1 MWIVQLA
8 LRRPYTFIVLA
19 IFILIAGILS
29 ILKTPKDIFPDINI
43 PVCAAIWNF
52 TGMPA
57 QDFANR
63 ITSPFER
70 ILTTVVNDIEHI
82 ESTTYNGIGVV
93 KIYLQ
98 PNASVPV
105 AMAQL
110 TAASQAV
117 LKQLPPGETP
127 PLILS
132 FSASNVPVL
141 RLGLSGANFS
151 EQQLNDLSLNFLRVQ
166 LVTVPGAAV
175 PYPYGGKQ
183 RVVSIDIDNQQLQ
196 ARGISP
202 ADVINAVN
210 AQNVILPSGTAK
222 IGEQEFDIG
231 LNASPK
237 TIKEIAD
244 IPIRTVNGT
253 TVYIRDVAS
262 VRDGSIP
269 QTNIVRFDGRRATMV
284 QVQKSGKASTLDIVQ
299 GEKQL
304 VERLRPTLPEGLNIQ
319 TLADQSIFVTAAIEG
334 VVKEAVIAGCLTAL
348 MILLFLGSWR
358 STLIIAVSIPLS
370 ILSSLAVLSALVETI
385 NIMTLGGLALAVG
398 ILVDDATVTIEN
410 IDRHLEAG
418 KSLHDGILDG
428 AAQIAVPAFV
438 STLCIC
444 IVFVP
449 IFFLGGTAKF
459 LFAPLGEAVI
469 FAMLASYILSRTLVP
484 TLSMYWLG
492 GDHAK
497 HNQDGGKKGLPAKRA
512 NPVFAVFGVFGAIN
526 RGFNRQFD
534 LFREGYR
541 DLLAMCLRNTRI
553 VVILFIGF
561 AALSMLLVPWLG
573 QDFFPAVDAGQFTLH
588 TRVKSGTRIEEV
600 ARQID
605 KIEVAI
611 RQEIPKEQLKGII
624 DNIGLPYSGINLTYS
639 NSGVASAADAD
650 ILVSLNEKHDPTA
663 QFVSKVRKRIHRDFP
678 GVITSFPPADIVAQI
693 LNFGLPAPIDV
704 QVIGANIAANA
715 GVAYKLVDQISRIP
729 GAVDVRVQQP
739 QDSPRLNA
747 VVDRTLASQLGIT
760 ESQVA
765 NSLLGALSG
774 SVQTNPNFWV
784 DPKNGVSYS
793 LNTQSPQYSIDSL
806 DALQNLPIL
815 GPAGT
820 ASTTPASGISATGA
834 PTQILGNLVQFNR
847 STEAPI
853 VTHYNIQPVIDI
865 YGATEGKDLGYVA
878 SQIQKVMD
886 GAQKD
891 LPRGSRLV
899 LRGQVQ
905 TMRESFTG
913 LIGGLVFAMLLVY
926 LLMVV
931 NFQSWTEPLIIITA
945 LPLALAG
952 IVWMLFVTGTTLSVP
967 ALMGAIMCM
976 GVGTANSVLVV
987 TFANEV
993 LEESKDSY
1001 RAALQ
1006 AGYVRLRPV
1015 LMTALA
1021 MIIGMVPMALGLG
1034 EGGEQNAPLGRAV
1047 IGGLLF
1053 ATIATL
1059 FFVPTVFAVIRR
1071 SKYDP
1076 RVPVTA
1082 HSAS

>member
-19 IFILIAGILS
+19 IFILIAGVLS

-57 QDFANR
+57 EDFANR

-110 TAASQAV
+110 TAGAQAV

-141 RLGLSGANFS
+141 RLGLSGANLS
-151 EQQLNDLSLNFLRVQ
+151 EQRLNDLALNFVRVQ

-196 ARGISP
+196 ARGISA
-202 ADVINAVN
+202 ADVVNAVN

-231 LNASPK
+231 LNSSPK
-237 TIKEIAD
+237 TVKELGD

-269 QTNIVRFDGRRATMV
+269 QTNIVRFDGKRAAMV
-284 QVQKSGKASTLDIVQ
+284 VVQKSGKASTLDIVQ

-304 VERLRPTLPEGLNIQ
+304 VERIRPTLPEGLNIQ

-370 ILSSLAVLSALVETI
+370 ILSSLAVLSALGETI

-410 IDRHLEAG
+410 IDRHLEEG

-484 TLSMYWLG
+484 TLAMYWLG
-492 GDHAK
+492 NDHSK
-497 HNQDGGKKGLPAKRA
+497 HNQEGGKNGIPAKER
-512 NPVFAVFGVFGAIN
+512 NPIFGIFGAIN
-526 RGFNRQFD
+526 REFNRRFET
-534 LFREGYR
+534 FREGYR
-541 DLLAMCLRNTRI
+541 DLLAMCLRNTRT
-553 VVILFIGF
+553 VVVLFIGF
-561 AALSMLLVPWLG
+561 AAASMVLVPWLG

-588 TRVKSGTRIEEV
+588 VRVKSGTRIEEV
-600 ARQID
+600 ARQVD
-605 KIEVAI
+605 NIEVAI

-639 NSGVASAADAD
+639 NTGVASAADAD
-650 ILVSLNEKHDPTA
+650 ILVSLDEKHDPTA
-663 QFVSKVRKRIHRDFP
+663 RFVSKVRKRIHRDFP
-678 GVITSFPPADIVAQI
+678 GVVASFPPADIVAQI
-693 LNFGLPAPIDV
+693 LNFGLPAPFDL
-704 QVIGANIAANA
+704 QVIGANISANA
-715 GVAYKLVDQISRIP
+715 RLAYKLVDQITRIP

-765 NSLLGALSG
+765 NSLLASLSG
-774 SVQTNPNFWV
+774 SIQTNPNFWV
-784 DPKNGVSYS
+784 DPKNGVNYS

-806 DALQNLPIL
+806 DSLQTLPIL
-815 GPAGT
+815 GPTGT
-820 ASTTPASGISATGA
+820 VPATPTSGISATGA

-847 STEAPI
+847 GTEAPI
-853 VTHYNIQPVIDI
+853 VTHYNIQPVVDI

-878 SQIQKVMD
+878 AQVQKVID

-905 TMRESFTG
+905 TMRESFEG

-993 LEESKDSY
+993 LEEYKDSY

-1053 ATIATL
+1053 ATVATL
-1059 FFVPTVFAVIRR
+1059 FFVPTVFAIIRKNKFSR
-1071 SKYDP
+1071 QAP
-1076 RVPVTA
+1076 IAAHTA
-1082 HSAS
+1082 S

>member
-19 IFILIAGILS
+19 IFILIAGVLS
-29 ILKTPKDIFPDINI
+29 ILRTPKDIFPDINI
-43 PVCAAIWNF
+43 PVCAAIWSF

-57 QDFANR
+57 EEFSNR
-63 ITSPFER
+63 ITSVYER

-82 ESTTYNGIGVV
+82 ESTSYNGIGVV

-151 EQQLNDLSLNFLRVQ
+151 EQQLNDLALNFLRVQ

-183 RVVSIDIDNQQLQ
+183 RVASIDINSQELQ
-196 ARGISP
+196 ARGLSP
-202 ADVINAVN
+202 TDVVNAVN

-222 IGEQEFDIG
+222 IGMQEFDIG
-231 LNASPK
+231 LNSSPK
-237 TIKEIAD
+237 TIKELGD
-244 IPIRTVNGT
+244 IPIRTLNGT
-253 TVYIRDVAS
+253 TTYVRDVAS
-262 VRDGSIP
+262 VRDGFIP
-269 QTNIVRFDGRRATMV
+269 QTNVVRFDGRRATMV
-284 QVQKSGKASTLDIVQ
+284 QIQKNGKASTLDIVQ

-304 VERLRPTLPEGLNIQ
+304 VQRLQPTLPAGLNIQ

-370 ILSSLAVLSALVETI
+370 ILTSLAVLSALGETI

-410 IDRHLEAG
+410 IDRHLEEG

-469 FAMLASYILSRTLVP
+469 FAMLASYVLSRTLVP
-484 TLSMYWLG
+484 TLAMYWLG

-497 HNQDGGKKGLPAKRA
+497 HNQPEGKEAPKYKRQ
-512 NPVFAVFGVFGAIN
+512 NPILGFFGA
-526 RGFNRQFD
+526 FNREFN
-534 LFREGYR
+534 LRFESFREGYR
-541 DLLAMCLRNTRI
+541 DLLAMCLRNTRTVI
-553 VVILFIGF
+553 ILFVSF
-561 AALSMLLVPWLG
+561 AAASMFLVPWLG

-588 TRVKSGTRIEEV
+588 VRAKSGTRIEEV
-600 ARQID
+600 ARQVD
-605 KIEVAI
+605 QIEAAI

-650 ILVSLNEKHDPTA
+650 ILVSLNPKHDPTA
-663 QFVSKVRKRIHRDFP
+663 RFVSAVRQRMHRDFP
-678 GVITSFPPADIVAQI
+678 GITASFPPADIVAQI
-693 LNFGLPAPIDV
+693 LNFGMPAPFDLQI
-704 QVIGANIAANA
+704 IGANTAANA
-715 GVAYKLVDQISRIP
+715 QLANRLANQISRIA

-739 QDSPRLNA
+739 FDSPRINL
-747 VVDRTLASQLGIT
+747 VVDRTQASQLGIT
-760 ESQVA
+760 ENQIA
-765 NSLLGALSG
+765 GALLGALSG
-774 SVQTNPNFWV
+774 STQVSPNFWL
-784 DPKNGVSYS
+784 DPKNGVSYQ
-793 LNTQSPQYSIDSL
+793 LNTQAPQYSIDSL
-806 DALQNLPIL
+806 DALRDLPIL

-820 ASTTPASGISATGA
+820 SATATSNNGTAATGA
-834 PTQILGNLVQFNR
+834 PTQILGNLVELSR
-847 STEAPI
+847 SSEPPI
-853 VTHYNIQPVIDI
+853 VTHYNIQPVIDV
-865 YGATEGKDLGYVA
+865 YGAAEGKDLGYVA
-878 SQIQKVMD
+878 SQVQKVMD
-886 GAQKD
+886 GVQKD
-891 LPRGSRLV
+891 LPKGSRMV

-905 TMRESFTG
+905 TMRDSFAG
-913 LIGGLVFAMLLVY
+913 LLGGLVFAMLLVY
-926 LLMVV
+926 LLLVV
-931 NFQSWTEPLIIITA
+931 NFQSWVDPLIIITA

-976 GVGTANSVLVV
+976 GVGTANSVLVI

-993 LEESKDSY
+993 IEEYRDSS

-1015 LMTALA
+1015 LMTAIA

-1053 ATIATL
+1053 ATVATL
-1059 FFVPTVFAVIRR
+1059 FFVPTVFAAVRR
-1071 SKYDP
+1071 NKFS
-1076 RVPVTA
+1076 RQTPVA
-1082 HSAS
+1082 ARSAN

>member
-19 IFILIAGILS
+19 IFILIAGVLS
-29 ILKTPKDIFPDINI
+29 ILRTPKDIFPDINI
-43 PVCAAIWNF
+43 PVCAAIWSF

-57 QDFANR
+57 EEFSNR
-63 ITSPFER
+63 ITSVYER

-82 ESTTYNGIGVV
+82 ESTSYNGVGVV

-141 RLGLSGANFS
+141 RLGLSGPNLS
-151 EQQLNDLSLNFLRVQ
+151 EQQLNDLALNFLRVQ

-183 RVVSIDIDNQQLQ
+183 RVASIDINGQELQ
-196 ARGISP
+196 ARGLSP
-202 ADVINAVN
+202 TDVVNAVN

-222 IGEQEFDIG
+222 IGMQEFDIG
-231 LNASPK
+231 LNSSPK
-237 TIKEIAD
+237 TIKELGD
-244 IPIRTVNGT
+244 IPVRTLNGT
-253 TVYIRDVAS
+253 TTYVRDVAS
-262 VRDGSIP
+262 VRDGFIP
-269 QTNIVRFDGRRATMV
+269 QTNVVRFDGRRATMV
-284 QVQKSGKASTLDIVQ
+284 QVQKNGKASTLDIVQ

-304 VERLRPTLPEGLNIQ
+304 VQRLQPTLPAGLSIQ

-370 ILSSLAVLSALVETI
+370 ILTSLAVLSALGETI

-410 IDRHLEAG
+410 IDRHLEEG

-428 AAQIAVPAFV
+428 AAQIAIPAFV

-484 TLSMYWLG
+484 TLAMYWLG

-497 HNQDGGKKGLPAKRA
+497 HNQAGGSVAPNHKRP
-512 NPVFAVFGVFGAIN
+512 NPILGFFGA
-526 RGFNRQFD
+526 FNREFN
-534 LFREGYR
+534 LRFESFREGYR
-541 DLLAMCLRNTRI
+541 DLLAMCLRNTRT
-553 VVILFIGF
+553 VVILFVGF
-561 AALSMLLVPWLG
+561 AAASMFLVPWLG

-588 TRVKSGTRIEEV
+588 VRVKSGTRIEEV
-600 ARQID
+600 ARQVD
-605 KIEVAI
+605 QIETAI

-650 ILVSLNEKHDPTA
+650 ILVSLNPKHDPTA
-663 QFVSKVRKRIHRDFP
+663 KFVRAVRQRMHRDFP
-678 GVITSFPPADIVAQI
+678 GITASFPPADIVAQI
-693 LNFGLPAPIDV
+693 LNFGLPAPFDLQI
-704 QVIGANIAANA
+704 IGASTAANA
-715 GVAYKLVDQISRIP
+715 QLANRLANKISHIP

-739 QDSPRLNA
+739 FDSPRVNL
-747 VVDRTLASQLGIT
+747 VVDRTQASQLGVT
-760 ESQVA
+760 ENQIA
-765 NSLLGALSG
+765 GALLGALSG
-774 SVQTNPNFWV
+774 STQVSPNFWL
-784 DPKNGVSYS
+784 DPKNGVSYQ
-793 LNTQSPQYSIDSL
+793 LNTQAPQYSIDSL
-806 DALQNLPIL
+806 DALRDLPIL
-815 GPAGT
+815 GPTGT
-820 ASTTPASGISATGA
+820 GATSTSNNGTPATGA
-834 PTQILGNLVQFNR
+834 PTQILGNLVQLSR
-847 STEAPI
+847 SSEPPI
-853 VTHYNIQPVIDI
+853 VTHYNIQPVIDV
-865 YGATEGKDLGYVA
+865 YGAAEGKDLGYVA
-878 SQIQKVMD
+878 SEVQKVID

-891 LPRGSRLV
+891 LPKGSRMV

-905 TMRESFTG
+905 TMKDSFVG
-913 LIGGLVFAMLLVY
+913 LLGGLVFAMVLVY

-931 NFQSWTEPLIIITA
+931 NFQSWVDPLIIITA

-952 IVWMLFVTGTTLSVP
+952 IVWMLFVTSTTLSVP

-976 GVGTANSVLVV
+976 GVGTANSVLVI

-993 LEESKDSY
+993 LEEYRDSF

-1053 ATIATL
+1053 ATVATL
-1059 FFVPTVFAVIRR
+1059 FFVPTVFAAVRR
-1071 SKYDP
+1071 NKFS
-1076 RVPVTA
+1076 RQTPVAARTA
-1082 HSAS
+1082 N

>member
-19 IFILIAGILS
+19 IFILIAGVLS
-29 ILKTPKDIFPDINI
+29 VLRTPKDIFPDINI

-57 QDFANR
+57 EEFSNR
-63 ITSPFER
+63 ITSVYER

-82 ESTTYNGIGVV
+82 ESTSYNGIGVV

-183 RVVSIDIDNQQLQ
+183 RVVSIDINSQELQ
-196 ARGISP
+196 ARGLAP
-202 ADVINAVN
+202 TDVINAVS
-210 AQNVILPSGTAK
+210 AQNVILPSGTVK

-237 TIKEIAD
+237 TIKELGD
-244 IPIRTVNGT
+244 IPVRTLNGT
-253 TVYIRDVAS
+253 TTYIRDVAS
-262 VRDGSIP
+262 VRDGFIP
-269 QTNIVRFDGRRATMV
+269 QTNIVRFDGRRATML
-284 QVQKSGKASTLDIVQ
+284 QVQKNGKASTLDIVQ

-304 VERLRPTLPEGLNIQ
+304 VQRLGPSLPEGLNIR
-319 TLADQSIFVTAAIEG
+319 TLSDQSVFVTAAIEG
-334 VVKEAVIAGCLTAL
+334 VVKEAVIAGCLTAM

-370 ILSSLAVLSALVETI
+370 ILTSISVLAALGETI

-410 IDRHLEAG
+410 IDRHLEEG

-449 IFFLGGTAKF
+449 IFFLSGTAKF

-484 TLSMYWLG
+484 TLAMYWLG

-497 HNQDGGKKGLPAKRA
+497 HTE
-512 NPVFAVFGVFGAIN
+512 AVGHGAAPTRRKNWIFGIFGAIN
-526 RGFNRQFD
+526 RGFNARFES
-534 LFREGYR
+534 FREGYR
-541 DLLAMCLRNTRI
+541 DLLAMCLRNTRT
-553 VVILFIGF
+553 VVILFSGF
-561 AALSMLLVPWLG
+561 AVLSMFLVPWLG

-588 TRVKSGTRIEEV
+588 IRAKSGTRIEEV
-600 ARQID
+600 ARQVD
-605 KIEVAI
+605 QIEAAI
-611 RQEIPKEQLKGII
+611 RQEIPKAQLKGII

-650 ILVSLNEKHDPTA
+650 ILVSLGEKHDPTA
-663 QFVSKVRKRIHRDFP
+663 QFVSKIRKRMHRDFP
-678 GVITSFPPADIVAQI
+678 GITSSFPPADIVAQI
-693 LNFGLPAPIDV
+693 LNFGLPAPFDLQIV
-704 QVIGANIAANA
+704 GPNTGANSQLANR
-715 GVAYKLVDQISRIP
+715 LVDQISRIP
-729 GAVDVRVQQP
+729 GAVDIRVQQP
-739 QDSPRLNA
+739 FDSPRLNL
-747 VVDRTLASQLGIT
+747 VVDRTQASQLGIT
-760 ESQVA
+760 ENQVA
-765 NSLLGALSG
+765 GSLLGALSG
-774 SVQTNPNFWV
+774 TSQTNPNFWL
-784 DPKNGVSYS
+784 DPKNGVSYTV
-793 LNTQSPQYSIDSL
+793 NTQSPQYSISSL
-806 DALQNLPIL
+806 DDLRSLPIL
-815 GPAGT
+815 GPTGT
-820 ASTTPASGISATGA
+820 ASATPTPSTGA
-834 PTQILGNLVQFNR
+834 PTQILGNLVQLTR
-847 STEAPI
+847 SSEPPI

-865 YGATEGKDLGYVA
+865 FGAAEGKDLGYIAANV
-878 SQIQKVMD
+878 QKIMD

-891 LPRGSRLV
+891 LPKGSRMV

-905 TMRESFTG
+905 TMKDSFAG
-913 LIGGLVFAMLLVY
+913 LIGGLVFAMVLVY

-931 NFQSWTEPLIIITA
+931 NFQSWTDPLIIITA

-976 GVGTANSVLVV
+976 GVGTANSVLII

-993 LEESKDSY
+993 LEEYKDSY

-1015 LMTALA
+1015 LMTAIA

-1053 ATIATL
+1053 ATVATL
-1059 FFVPTVFAVIRR
+1059 LFVPTVFAAMRKNKFNR
-1071 SKYDP
+1071 P
-1076 RVPVTA
+1076 VPIAARTTN
-1082 HSAS
+1082 

>member
-19 IFILIAGILS
+19 IFILIAGVLS
-29 ILKTPKDIFPDINI
+29 ILRTPKDIFPDINI

-57 QDFANR
+57 EEFSNR
-63 ITSPFER
+63 ITSVYER

-82 ESTTYNGIGVV
+82 ESTSYNGIGVV

-141 RLGLSGANFS
+141 RLGLSGADFS
-151 EQQLNDLSLNFLRVQ
+151 EQQLNDLALNFLRVQ

-183 RVVSIDIDNQQLQ
+183 RVASVDIDSQQLQ
-196 ARGISP
+196 ARGLSP
-202 ADVINAVN
+202 TDVINAIN

-222 IGEQEFDIG
+222 IGMEEFDIG
-231 LNASPK
+231 LNSSPK
-237 TIKEIAD
+237 SIKELGD
-244 IPIRTVNGT
+244 IPVRTLNGT
-253 TVYIRDVAS
+253 TVYVRDVAS
-262 VRDGSIP
+262 VRDGFIP

-284 QVQKSGKASTLDIVQ
+284 QVQKNGKASTLDIVQ

-304 VERLRPTLPEGLNIQ
+304 VQRLRPTLPEGLNIQ

-370 ILSSLAVLSALVETI
+370 ILTSITVLSALGETI

-410 IDRHLEAG
+410 IDRHLEEG
-418 KSLHDGILDG
+418 KSLHDAILDG

-469 FAMLASYILSRTLVP
+469 FAMLASYVLSRTLVP
-484 TLSMYWLG
+484 TLAMYWLK

-497 HNQDGGKKGLPAKRA
+497 HNQQMENEVSERPNSIL
-512 NPVFAVFGVFGAIN
+512 GVFGA
-526 RGFNRQFD
+526 FNRQFNR
-534 LFREGYR
+534 LFESFRESYR
-541 DLLAMCLRNTRI
+541 DILATCLRNSRR
-553 VVILFIGF
+553 VIFLFVGF
-561 AALSMLLVPWLG
+561 AAASALLVPWLG

-588 TRVKSGTRIEEV
+588 IRTKSGTRIEEV
-600 ARQID
+600 ARQVD
-605 KIEVAI
+605 KIESAI
-611 RQEIPKEQLKGII
+611 REEIPKNQLKGII

-639 NSGVASAADAD
+639 NSGVASASDAD
-650 ILVSLNEKHDPTA
+650 ILVSLGEKHDPTA
-663 QFVSKVRKRIHRDFP
+663 KFISQIRKRMHRDYP
-678 GVITSFPPADIVAQI
+678 GITCSFPPADIVAQI
-693 LNFGLPAPIDV
+693 LNFGLPAPFDLQIV
-704 QVIGANIAANA
+704 GANIAANA
-715 GVAYKLVDQISRIP
+715 RLANRLVEEISRIP

-739 QDSPRLNA
+739 FDSPRLNL
-747 VVDRTLASQLGIT
+747 VVDRTQASQLGIT
-760 ESQVA
+760 ENQVA

-774 SVQTNPNFWV
+774 SFQTSPNFWL
-784 DPKNGVSYS
+784 DPKNGVSYQ
-793 LNTQSPQYSIDSL
+793 LNTQAPQYSIDSL
-806 DALQNLPIL
+806 DALRDLPIL
-815 GPAGT
+815 GPGGT
-820 ASTTPASGISATGA
+820 SAPTA
-834 PTQILGNLVQFNR
+834 PTQILGNLVQISR
-847 STEAPI
+847 SSEPPI
-853 VTHYNIQPVIDI
+853 VTHYNIQPVVDI
-865 YGATEGKDLGYVA
+865 YGAAEGKDLGYVA
-878 SQIQKVMD
+878 AKVQKVID
-886 GAQKD
+886 AAQKD
-891 LPRGSRLV
+891 LPRGSRTV

-905 TMRESFTG
+905 TMRESFIG
-913 LIGGLVFAMLLVY
+913 LIGGLVFAMVLVY

-931 NFQSWTEPLIIITA
+931 NFQSWIDPLIIITA

-993 LEESKDSY
+993 LEEYRDSF

-1053 ATIATL
+1053 ATVATL
-1059 FFVPTVFAVIRR
+1059 FFVPTVFAAVRQNKWSR
-1071 SKYDP
+1071 QTP
-1076 RVPVTA
+1076 AAARTA
-1082 HSAS
+1082 N

>member
-19 IFILIAGILS
+19 IFILIAGVLS
-29 ILKTPKDIFPDINI
+29 ILRTPKDIFPDINI

-57 QDFANR
+57 EEFSNR
-63 ITSPFER
+63 ITSVYER

-82 ESTTYNGIGVV
+82 ESTSYNGIGVV

-141 RLGLSGANFS
+141 RLGLSGADFS
-151 EQQLNDLSLNFLRVQ
+151 EQQLNDLALNFLRVQ

-183 RVVSIDIDNQQLQ
+183 RVASVDIDSQQLQ
-196 ARGISP
+196 ARGLSP
-202 ADVINAVN
+202 TDVINAIN

-222 IGEQEFDIG
+222 IGMEEFDIG
-231 LNASPK
+231 LNSSPK
-237 TIKEIAD
+237 SIKELGD
-244 IPIRTVNGT
+244 IPVRTLNGT
-253 TVYIRDVAS
+253 TVYVRDVAS
-262 VRDGSIP
+262 VRDGFIP

-284 QVQKSGKASTLDIVQ
+284 QVQKNGKASTLDIVQ

-304 VERLRPTLPEGLNIQ
+304 VQRLRPTLPEGLNIQ

-370 ILSSLAVLSALVETI
+370 ILTSITVLSALGETI

-410 IDRHLEAG
+410 IDRHLEEG
-418 KSLHDGILDG
+418 KSLHDAILDG

-469 FAMLASYILSRTLVP
+469 FAMLASYVLSRTLVP
-484 TLSMYWLG
+484 TLAMYWLK

-497 HNQDGGKKGLPAKRA
+497 HNQQMENEVSERPNSIL
-512 NPVFAVFGVFGAIN
+512 GVFGA
-526 RGFNRQFD
+526 FNRQFNR
-534 LFREGYR
+534 LFESFRESYR
-541 DLLAMCLRNTRI
+541 DILATCLRNSRR
-553 VVILFIGF
+553 VIFLFVGF
-561 AALSMLLVPWLG
+561 AAASALLVPWLG

-588 TRVKSGTRIEEV
+588 IRTKSGTRIEEV
-600 ARQID
+600 ARQVD
-605 KIEVAI
+605 KIESAI
-611 RQEIPKEQLKGII
+611 REEIPKNQLKGII
-624 DNIGLPYSGINLTYS
+624 DNVGLPYSGINLTYS
-639 NSGVASAADAD
+639 NSGVASASDAD
-650 ILVSLNEKHDPTA
+650 ILVSLGEKHDPTA
-663 QFVSKVRKRIHRDFP
+663 KFISQIRKRMHRDYP
-678 GVITSFPPADIVAQI
+678 GITCSFPPADIVAQI
-693 LNFGLPAPIDV
+693 LNFGLPAPFDLQIV
-704 QVIGANIAANA
+704 GANIAANA
-715 GVAYKLVDQISRIP
+715 RLANRLVEEISRIP

-739 QDSPRLNA
+739 FDSPRLNL
-747 VVDRTLASQLGIT
+747 VVDRTQASQLGIT
-760 ESQVA
+760 ENQVA

-774 SVQTNPNFWV
+774 SFQTSPNFWL
-784 DPKNGVSYS
+784 DPKNGVSYQ
-793 LNTQSPQYSIDSL
+793 LNTQAPQYSIDSL
-806 DALQNLPIL
+806 DALRDLPIL
-815 GPAGT
+815 GPGGT
-820 ASTTPASGISATGA
+820 SAPTA
-834 PTQILGNLVQFNR
+834 PTQILGNLVQISR
-847 STEAPI
+847 SSEPPI
-853 VTHYNIQPVIDI
+853 VTHYNIQPVVDI
-865 YGATEGKDLGYVA
+865 YGAAEGKDLGYVA
-878 SQIQKVMD
+878 AKVQKVID
-886 GAQKD
+886 AAQKD
-891 LPRGSRLV
+891 LPRGSRTV

-905 TMRESFTG
+905 TMRESFIG
-913 LIGGLVFAMLLVY
+913 LIGGLVFAMVLVY

-931 NFQSWTEPLIIITA
+931 NFQSWIDPLIIITA

-993 LEESKDSY
+993 LEEYRDSF

-1053 ATIATL
+1053 ATVATL
-1059 FFVPTVFAVIRR
+1059 FFVPTVFAAVRQNKWSR
-1071 SKYDP
+1071 QTP
-1076 RVPVTA
+1076 AAARTA
-1082 HSAS
+1082 N

>member
-19 IFILIAGILS
+19 IFILIAGVLS
-29 ILKTPKDIFPDINI
+29 ILRTPKDIFPDINI
-43 PVCAAIWNF
+43 PVCAAIWSF

-57 QDFANR
+57 EEFSNR
-63 ITSPFER
+63 ITSVYER

-82 ESTTYNGIGVV
+82 ESTSYNGVGVV

-151 EQQLNDLSLNFLRVQ
+151 EQQLNDLALNFLRVQ

-183 RVVSIDIDNQQLQ
+183 RVASIDINGQELQ
-196 ARGISP
+196 ARGLSP
-202 ADVINAVN
+202 TDVVNAVN

-222 IGEQEFDIG
+222 IGMQEFDIG
-231 LNASPK
+231 LNSSPK
-237 TIKEIAD
+237 TIKELGD
-244 IPIRTVNGT
+244 IPVRTLNGT
-253 TVYIRDVAS
+253 TTYVRDVAS
-262 VRDGSIP
+262 VRDGFIP
-269 QTNIVRFDGRRATMV
+269 QTNVVRFDGRRATMV
-284 QVQKSGKASTLDIVQ
+284 QIQKNGKASTLDIVQ

-304 VERLRPTLPEGLNIQ
+304 VQRLQPTLPAGLNIQ

-370 ILSSLAVLSALVETI
+370 ILTSLTVLSALGETI

-410 IDRHLEAG
+410 IDRHLEEG

-469 FAMLASYILSRTLVP
+469 FAMLASYVLSRTLVP
-484 TLSMYWLG
+484 TLAMYWLG

-497 HNQDGGKKGLPAKRA
+497 HNRPGGSEAPNHKRL
-512 NPVFAVFGVFGAIN
+512 NPILGFFGA
-526 RGFNRQFD
+526 FNREFNQRFES
-534 LFREGYR
+534 FREGYR
-541 DLLAMCLRNTRI
+541 DLLAMCLRNTRT
-553 VVILFIGF
+553 VVILFVGF
-561 AALSMLLVPWLG
+561 SAASMFLAPWLG
-573 QDFFPAVDAGQFTLH
+573 QDFFPAVDAGRFTLH
-588 TRVKSGTRIEEV
+588 VRVKSGTRIEEV
-600 ARQID
+600 ARQVD
-605 KIEVAI
+605 QIETAI
-611 RQEIPKEQLKGII
+611 RQEIPKEQLQGII

-650 ILVSLNEKHDPTA
+650 ILVSLNPKHDPTA
-663 QFVSKVRKRIHRDFP
+663 KFVSAVRQRMHRDFP
-678 GVITSFPPADIVAQI
+678 GITASFPPADIVAQI
-693 LNFGLPAPIDV
+693 LNFGLPAPFDLQI
-704 QVIGANIAANA
+704 IGAATAANA
-715 GVAYKLVDQISRIP
+715 QLANRLANQISHIP

-739 QDSPRLNA
+739 FDSPRVNL
-747 VVDRTLASQLGIT
+747 VVDRTQASQLGVT
-760 ESQVA
+760 ENQIA
-765 NSLLGALSG
+765 GALLGALSG
-774 SVQTNPNFWV
+774 STQVSPNFWL
-784 DPKNGVSYS
+784 DPKNGVSYQ
-793 LNTQSPQYSIDSL
+793 LNTQAPQYSIDSL
-806 DALQNLPIL
+806 DALRDLPIL
-815 GPAGT
+815 GPAG
-820 ASTTPASGISATGA
+820 AAATPTSNNGTPATGA
-834 PTQILGNLVQFNR
+834 PTQILGNLVQLSR
-847 STEAPI
+847 SSEPPI
-853 VTHYNIQPVIDI
+853 VTHYNIQPVIDV
-865 YGATEGKDLGYVA
+865 YGAAEGKDLGYVA
-878 SQIQKVMD
+878 SQVQKVID

-891 LPRGSRLV
+891 LPKGSRMV

-905 TMRESFTG
+905 TMRDSFAG
-913 LIGGLVFAMLLVY
+913 LLGGLVFAMVLVY

-931 NFQSWTEPLIIITA
+931 NFQSWVDPLIIITA

-952 IVWMLFVTGTTLSVP
+952 IVWMLFATGTTLSVP

-976 GVGTANSVLVV
+976 GVGTANSVLVI

-993 LEESKDSY
+993 IEEYRDSF

-1053 ATIATL
+1053 ATVATL
-1059 FFVPTVFAVIRR
+1059 FFVPTVFAAVRR
-1071 SKYDP
+1071 NKFS
-1076 RVPVTA
+1076 RQTPVAARTA
-1082 HSAS
+1082 N

>member
-19 IFILIAGILS
+19 IFIVIAGVLS
-29 ILKTPKDIFPDINI
+29 ILRTPKDIFPDINI

-57 QDFANR
+57 QEFSNR
-63 ITSPFER
+63 ITSVYER

-82 ESTTYNGIGVV
+82 ESTSYNGIGVV

-151 EQQLNDLSLNFLRVQ
+151 EQQLNDLALNFLRVQ

-183 RVVSIDIDNQQLQ
+183 RVVSIDLNSQELQ
-196 ARGISP
+196 ARGLS
-202 ADVINAVN
+202 ATDVINAVN

-222 IGEQEFDIG
+222 IGTQEFDIG
-231 LNASPK
+231 LNSSPK
-237 TIKEIAD
+237 AIKELGD
-244 IPIRTVNGT
+244 IPIRTLNGT
-253 TVYIRDVAS
+253 TTYIRDIAS
-262 VRDGSIP
+262 VRDGFIP
-269 QTNIVRFDGRRATMV
+269 QTNIVRFDGRRATML
-284 QVQKSGKASTLDIVQ
+284 QIQKNGKASTLDIVQ

-304 VERLRPTLPEGLNIQ
+304 VQRLQPTLPAGLNIQ
-319 TLADQSIFVTAAIEG
+319 TLSDQSIFVTAAIEG
-334 VVKEAVIAGCLTAL
+334 VVKEAIIAGCLTAL

-370 ILSSLAVLSALVETI
+370 ILSSIVVLAALGETI

-410 IDRHLEAG
+410 IDRHLEEG

-449 IFFLGGTAKF
+449 IFFLSGTAKF

-469 FAMLASYILSRTLVP
+469 FAMIASYVLSRTLVP
-484 TLSMYWLG
+484 TLAMYWLG

-497 HNQDGGKKGLPAKRA
+497 HAQSGGKGAVKSKRQ
-512 NPVFAVFGVFGAIN
+512 NPILGIFGALN
-526 RGFNRQFD
+526 REFNARFES
-534 LFREGYR
+534 FREGYR
-541 DLLAMCLRNTRI
+541 DILAMCLRNTRT
-553 VVILFIGF
+553 VVILFLVF
-561 AALSMLLVPWLG
+561 AAASMFLVPWLG

-588 TRVKSGTRIEEV
+588 VRAKSGTRIEEV
-600 ARQID
+600 ARQVD
-605 KIEVAI
+605 QIESAI
-611 RQEIPKEQLKGII
+611 RQEIPKEQLKTII

-650 ILVSLNEKHDPTA
+650 ILVSLDPKHDPTA
-663 QFVSKVRKRIHRDFP
+663 QFVTKIRQRIHRDFP
-678 GVITSFPPADIVAQI
+678 GITSSFPPADIVAQI
-693 LNFGLPAPIDV
+693 LNFGMPAPFDV
-704 QVIGANIAANA
+704 QIIGADVSANA
-715 GVAYKLVDQISRIP
+715 QLANRLVAQMSHIP

-739 QDSPRLNA
+739 FDSPKMNLA
-747 VVDRTLASQLGIT
+747 VDRTQASQLGIT
-760 ESQVA
+760 ENQVA
-765 NSLLGALSG
+765 GALLGALSG
-774 SVQTNPNFWV
+774 STQVSPNFWL
-784 DPKNGVSYS
+784 DPKNGVSYQ
-793 LNTQSPQYSIDSL
+793 LNTQAPQYSIDSL
-806 DALQNLPIL
+806 DSLRDLPIL
-815 GPAGT
+815 GPTGTPAAGT
-820 ASTTPASGISATGA
+820 STAGV
-834 PTQILGNLVQFNR
+834 PTQILGNLVQITR
-847 STEAPI
+847 SSEPPI
-853 VTHYNIQPVIDI
+853 VTHYNIQPVVDI
-865 YGATEGKDLGYVA
+865 YGAAEGKDLGYVA
-878 SQIQKVMD
+878 SEVQKVID
-886 GAQKD
+886 AAQKD
-891 LPRGSRLV
+891 LAKGSRIV

-905 TMRESFTG
+905 TMKDSFAGLLGG
-913 LIGGLVFAMLLVY
+913 LIFAMVLVY

-931 NFQSWTEPLIIITA
+931 NFQSWIDPLIIISA

-952 IVWMLFVTGTTLSVP
+952 IVWMLFVTRTTLSVP

-976 GVGTANSVLVV
+976 GVGTANSVLVI
-987 TFANEV
+987 TFANGV
-993 LEESKDSY
+993 LEEYRDSF

-1015 LMTALA
+1015 LMTAIA

-1053 ATIATL
+1053 ATVATL
-1059 FFVPTVFAVIRR
+1059 LFVPTVFAAVRR
-1071 SKYDP
+1071 NKFG
-1076 RVPVTA
+1076 RQAKVTA
-1082 HSAS
+1082 RAAN

>member
-19 IFILIAGILS
+19 IFILIAGVLS

-57 QDFANR
+57 EEFSNR
-63 ITSPFER
+63 ITSVYER

-82 ESTTYNGIGVV
+82 ESTSYNGIGVV

-151 EQQLNDLSLNFLRVQ
+151 EQQLNDLALNFLRVQ

-183 RVVSIDIDNQQLQ
+183 RVISIDLNGQELQ
-196 ARGISP
+196 ARGLAP
-202 ADVINAVN
+202 TDVINAIN
-210 AQNVILPSGTAK
+210 AQNVILPSGTVK
-222 IGEQEFDIG
+222 IGGQELDVG
-231 LNASPK
+231 LNSSPK
-237 TIKEIAD
+237 SIKELGD
-244 IPIRTVNGT
+244 IPVRTLNGT
-253 TVYIRDVAS
+253 TTYVRDVAG
-262 VRDGSIP
+262 VRDGFIP
-269 QTNIVRFDGRRATMV
+269 QTNIVRFDGLRATML
-284 QVQKSGKASTLDIVQ
+284 QVQKNGKASTLDIVQ

-304 VERLRPTLPEGLNIQ
+304 VERLKPGLPEGLKIQ
-319 TLADQSIFVTAAIEG
+319 TLSDQSIFVTAAIEG
-334 VVKEAVIAGCLTAL
+334 VVKEAAIAGCLTAL

-370 ILSSLAVLSALVETI
+370 ILSSIAVLAALGETI

-410 IDRHLEAG
+410 IDRHLEEG

-449 IFFLGGTAKF
+449 IFFLSGTAKF

-484 TLSMYWLG
+484 TLAMYWLG

-497 HNQDGGKKGLPAKRA
+497 HNEETTKDASPARRG
-512 NPVFAVFGVFGAIN
+512 NPIFGIFGVIN
-526 RGFNRQFD
+526 RGFNARFES
-534 LFREGYR
+534 FREGYR
-541 DLLAMCLRNTRI
+541 DLLAMCLRNTRN
-553 VVILFIGF
+553 VVIIFLGF
-561 AALSMLLVPWLG
+561 AALSMFLVPWLG

-588 TRVKSGTRIEEV
+588 VRAKSGTRIEEV
-600 ARQID
+600 ARQVD
-605 KIEVAI
+605 KIESAI
-611 RQEIPKEQLKGII
+611 REEIPKDQLKGII

-650 ILVSLNEKHDPTA
+650 ILVSLDEKHDPTA
-663 QFVSKVRKRIHRDFP
+663 QFVTKIRKRIHSDFP
-678 GVITSFPPADIVAQI
+678 GIISSFPPADIVAQI
-693 LNFGLPAPIDV
+693 LNFGLPAPFDLQIV
-704 QVIGANIAANA
+704 GPNTAANA
-715 GVAYKLVDQISRIP
+715 QLANRLVDQISRIP

-739 QDSPRLNA
+739 FDSPRLNL
-747 VVDRTLASQLGIT
+747 VVDRTQASQLQIT
-760 ESQVA
+760 ENQVA
-765 NSLLGALSG
+765 GSLLGALSG
-774 SVQTNPNFWV
+774 TSQLNPNFWL
-784 DPKNGVSYS
+784 DPKNGVSYTV
-793 LNTQSPQYSIDSL
+793 NTQSPQYSISSL
-806 DALQNLPIL
+806 DDLRSLPIL
-815 GPAGT
+815 GPTGT
-820 ASTTPASGISATGA
+820 ATTSPTPSTGA
-834 PTQILGNLVQFNR
+834 PTQILGNLVQLTR
-847 STEAPI
+847 SSEPPI
-853 VTHYNIQPVIDI
+853 VTHYNIQPVIDV
-865 YGATEGKDLGYVA
+865 YGAAEGKDLGFIAAQV
-878 SQIQKVMD
+878 QKIID

-891 LPRGSRLV
+891 LPKGSRMV

-905 TMRESFTG
+905 TMKDSFTG
-913 LIGGLVFAMLLVY
+913 LIGGLVFAMVLVY

-931 NFQSWTEPLIIITA
+931 NFQSWIDPLIIITA

-976 GVGTANSVLVV
+976 GVGTANSVLII

-993 LEESKDSY
+993 LEEYKDSY

-1015 LMTALA
+1015 LMTAIA

-1053 ATIATL
+1053 ATVATL
-1059 FFVPTVFAVIRR
+1059 LFVPTVFAAVWKNKFNR
-1071 SKYDP
+1071 P
-1076 RVPVTA
+1076 APVAARATN
-1082 HSAS
+1082 

>member
-19 IFILIAGILS
+19 IFILIAGALS
-29 ILKTPKDIFPDINI
+29 ILQTPKDIFPDINI

-57 QDFANR
+57 QEFSNR
-63 ITSPFER
+63 ITSVYER

-82 ESTTYNGIGVV
+82 ESTSYNGIGVV

-141 RLGLSGANFS
+141 RLGLSGKNFS
-151 EQQLNDLSLNFLRVQ
+151 EQQLNDLALNFLRIQ

-183 RVVSIDIDNQQLQ
+183 RVVSIDLNAEALQ
-196 ARGISP
+196 ARGLSP
-202 ADVINAVN
+202 TDVINAVN
-210 AQNVILPSGTAK
+210 AQNIILPSGTAK
-222 IGEQEFDIG
+222 IGTEEFDIG
-231 LNASPK
+231 LNSSPK
-237 TIKEIAD
+237 TLKELED
-244 IPIRTVNGT
+244 IPVRTMNGT
-253 TVYIRDVAS
+253 TTYIRDVAN
-262 VRDGSIP
+262 VRDGFTP
-269 QTNIVRFDGRRATMV
+269 QTNIVRFDGRRATML
-284 QVQKSGKASTLDIVQ
+284 QVQKNGKASTLDIVQ
-299 GEKQL
+299 GEKAL
-304 VERLRPTLPEGLNIQ
+304 VERLKPTLPEGLNIQ
-319 TLADQSIFVTAAIEG
+319 TLSDQSIFVTAAIEG
-334 VVKEAVIAGCLTAL
+334 VIKEAVVAGCLTAL
-348 MILLFLGSWR
+348 MILIFLGSWR

-370 ILSSLAVLSALVETI
+370 ILTSLAVLSALGETI

-410 IDRHLEAG
+410 IDRHLEEG

-449 IFFLGGTAKF
+449 IFFLSGTAKF

-484 TLSMYWLG
+484 TLAMYWLG

-497 HNQDGGKKGLPAKRA
+497 HNEDRNGEFSQTKRKTGIL
-512 NPVFAVFGVFGAIN
+512 GVFG
-526 RGFNRQFD
+526 GFSREFNKRFERFRQA
-534 LFREGYR
+534 YR
-541 DLLAMCLRNTRI
+541 DLLAVCLGNTS
-553 VVILFIGF
+553 VVVVLFLGL
-561 AALSMLLVPWLG
+561 AGATMLLVPWLG
-573 QDFFPAVDAGQFTLH
+573 QDFFPLVDSGQFTLH
-588 TRVKSGTRIEEV
+588 VRMKSGTRIEEV
-600 ARQID
+600 ARRVDQI
-605 KIEVAI
+605 EAAL

-650 ILVSLNEKHDPTA
+650 ILVSLAEKHDPTMT
-663 QFVSKVRKRIHRDFP
+663 FVDKARRRIHRDFT
-678 GVITSFPPADIVAQI
+678 GVTASFPPAGIVAQI
-693 LNFGLPAPIDV
+693 LNFGLPAPFDLQIV
-704 QVIGANIAANA
+704 GANAVANA
-715 GVAYKLVDQISRIP
+715 QFANRLVDKIARIP

-739 QDSPRLNA
+739 FDSPRINLT
-747 VVDRTLASQLGIT
+747 VDRTEASQLGIT
-760 ESQVA
+760 ESQIA
-765 NSLLGALSG
+765 NALLGALSG
-774 SVQTNPNFWV
+774 STQTNPNFWV
-784 DPKNGVSYS
+784 DPKNGVSYTINS
-793 LNTQSPQYSIDSL
+793 QSPQYTINSL
-806 DALQNLPIL
+806 DALRAVPIL
-815 GPAGT
+815 SNT
-820 ASTTPASGISATGA
+820 STSSSPGA
-834 PTQILGNLVQFNR
+834 PTQILGNVVELTR
-847 STEAPI
+847 SSEAPI
-853 VTHYNIQPVIDI
+853 VTHYNIQPVVEIF
-865 YGATEGKDLGYVA
+865 GASEGKDLGYVA
-878 SQIQKVMD
+878 TEIQKVMD
-886 GAQKD
+886 AAQKD
-891 LPRGSRLV
+891 LPKGSRMA

-905 TMRESFTG
+905 TMRESFVG
-913 LIGGLVFAMLLVY
+913 LIGGLIFAMLLVY

-931 NFQSWTEPLIIITA
+931 NFQSWTDPLIIISA
-945 LPLALAG
+945 LPFALAG
-952 IVWMLFVTGTTLSVP
+952 IVWALFITRTTLSVP

-987 TFANEV
+987 TFAREQ
-993 LEESKDSY
+993 LQEHSDSF
-1001 RAALQ
+1001 RSALQ
-1006 AGYVRLRPV
+1006 AGYARLRPV
-1015 LMTALA
+1015 LMTAIA
-1021 MIIGMVPMALGLG
+1021 MVVGMVPMALGLG

-1053 ATIATL
+1053 ATVATL
-1059 FFVPTVFAVIRR
+1059 FFVPTLFSVVHRRRR
-1071 SKYDP
+1071 SP
-1076 RVPVTA
+1076 SQAIVIG
-1082 HSAS
+1082 ASS

>member
-19 IFILIAGILS
+19 IFILIAGVLS
-29 ILKTPKDIFPDINI
+29 ILRTPKDIFPDINI

-57 QDFANR
+57 EEFSNR
-63 ITSPFER
+63 ITSVYER

-82 ESTTYNGIGVV
+82 ESTSYNGIGVV

-141 RLGLSGANFS
+141 RLGLSGPNFS
-151 EQQLNDLSLNFLRVQ
+151 EQQLNDLALNFLRVR

-183 RVVSIDIDNQQLQ
+183 RVISVDINSQELQ
-196 ARGISP
+196 ARGLSP
-202 ADVINAVN
+202 ADVINAMN

-222 IGEQEFDIG
+222 IGDQEFDIG
-231 LNASPK
+231 LNSSPK
-237 TIKEIAD
+237 TIKELGD
-244 IPIRTVNGT
+244 IPVRTLNGT
-253 TVYIRDVAS
+253 TTYVRDIAS
-262 VRDGSIP
+262 VRDGFIP

-284 QVQKSGKASTLDIVQ
+284 QVQKNGKASTLDIVQ

-304 VERLRPTLPEGLNIQ
+304 VEKLKPTLPEGLNIQ

-334 VVKEAVIAGCLTAL
+334 VVKEAVIAGCLTAA

-370 ILSSLAVLSALVETI
+370 ILSSIAVLSALGETI

-410 IDRHLEAG
+410 IDRHLEEG

-449 IFFLGGTAKF
+449 VFFLGGTAKF

-469 FAMLASYILSRTLVP
+469 FAMLASYLLSRTLVP
-484 TLSMYWLG
+484 TLAMYWLG

-497 HNQDGGKKGLPAKRA
+497 RNADGGKGASPHKRG
-512 NPVFAVFGVFGAIN
+512 NPILGIFGAIN
-526 RGFNRQFD
+526 RGFNRSFES
-534 LFREGYR
+534 FREGYR
-541 DLLAMCLRNTRI
+541 DVLAMCLRNTRT

-561 AALSMLLVPWLG
+561 AAVSMFLVPWLG

-588 TRVKSGTRIEEV
+588 VRAKSGTRIEEV
-600 ARQID
+600 ARQVD
-605 KIEVAI
+605 KIEGAL
-611 RQEIPKEQLKGII
+611 RQEIPKDQLKGII

-663 QFVSKVRKRIHRDFP
+663 QFVSKIRKRMHRDFP
-678 GVITSFPPADIVAQI
+678 GITTSFPPADIVAQI

-704 QVIGANIAANA
+704 QILGANTAANA
-715 GVAYKLVDQISRIP
+715 QLANRMVEQISRIP

-739 QDSPRLNA
+739 FDSPRMNL
-747 VVDRTLASQLGIT
+747 VVDRTQASQLGIT
-760 ESQVA
+760 ENQVA
-765 NSLLGALSG
+765 SSLIGALSG
-774 SVQTNPNFWV
+774 STQVNPNFWL

-793 LNTQSPQYSIDSL
+793 LNTQAPQYSIDSL
-806 DALQNLPIL
+806 DTLRALPIL
-815 GPAGT
+815 GPTGT
-820 ASTTPASGISATGA
+820 TSSATATSAGGTQ
-834 PTQILGNLVQFNR
+834 TQILGNLVQIAR
-847 STEAPI
+847 SSEPPI
-853 VTHYNIQPVIDI
+853 VTHRDIQPVIDI
-865 YGATEGKDLGYVA
+865 YGAAEGKDLGYVA
-878 SQIQKVMD
+878 AQVQKVMD
-886 GAQKD
+886 SAQKD
-891 LPRGSRLV
+891 LPKGSSIV
-899 LRGQVQ
+899 LRGQVL

-913 LIGGLVFAMLLVY
+913 LIGGLIFAMLLVY

-931 NFQSWTEPLIIITA
+931 NFQSWVDPLIIICA

-976 GVGTANSVLVV
+976 GVATANSVLVI

-993 LEESKDSY
+993 LEEYQDSY

-1015 LMTALA
+1015 LMTAIA

-1053 ATIATL
+1053 ATVATL
-1059 FFVPTVFAVIRR
+1059 FFVPTVFAAVRKNKFNR
-1071 SKYDP
+1071 PMKT
-1076 RVPVTA
+1076 VAQTA
-1082 HSAS
+1082 N

>member
-29 ILKTPKDIFPDINI
+29 VLKTPKDIFPDINI

-57 QDFANR
+57 EDFANR

-82 ESTTYNGIGVV
+82 ESTTYNGVGVV

-98 PNASVPV
+98 PNASVPI

-117 LKQLPPGETP
+117 LKQLPPGQTP

-151 EQQLNDLSLNFLRVQ
+151 EQQLNDLALNFLRVQ

-183 RVVSIDIDNQQLQ
+183 RVVAINIDDQQLQ

-237 TIKEIAD
+237 TIKEIGD

-253 TVYIRDVAS
+253 TVYIRDIAS
-262 VRDGSIP
+262 VTDGSTP
-269 QTNIVRFDGRRATMV
+269 QTNIVRFDGSRATMV
-284 QVQKSGKASTLDIVQ
+284 VIQKSGKASTLDIVQ

-304 VERLRPTLPEGLNIQ
+304 VERLKPTLPEGLNIQ

-370 ILSSLAVLSALVETI
+370 ILSSLAVLSALGETI

-410 IDRHLEAG
+410 IDRHLEEG

-497 HNQDGGKKGLPAKRA
+497 HNQEGGKGAAPAKRG
-512 NPVFAVFGVFGAIN
+512 NPIFGIFGAIN
-526 RGFNRQFD
+526 REFNRRFD
-534 LFREGYR
+534 SFREGYR

-561 AALSMLLVPWLG
+561 AAVSMVLVPWLG

-588 TRVKSGTRIEEV
+588 VRVKSGTRIEEV
-600 ARQID
+600 ARQVD
-605 KIEVAI
+605 KMEVAI
-611 RQEIPKEQLKGII
+611 RQEIPKDQLKGII

-650 ILVSLNEKHDPTA
+650 ILVSLDAKHDPTA
-663 QFVSKVRKRIHRDFP
+663 RFVSKVRKRIHNDFP

-693 LNFGLPAPIDV
+693 LNFGLPAPLDI
-704 QVIGANIAANA
+704 QIIGANVAADSA
-715 GVAYKLVDQISRIP
+715 LAYKLVNQISRIP

-739 QDSPRLNA
+739 QDTPRLNT

-793 LNTQSPQYSIDSL
+793 LNTQSPQYTINSL
-806 DALQNLPIL
+806 DSLQNLPIL

-820 ASTTPASGISATGA
+820 GTGTSTSGISATGA

-847 STEAPI
+847 GKEAPI

-878 SQIQKVMD
+878 NQIQKVLD

-891 LPRGSRLV
+891 LPRGSRIV

-905 TMRESFTG
+905 TMRESFEG
-913 LIGGLVFAMLLVY
+913 LIGGLIFSMLLVY

-952 IVWMLFVTGTTLSVP
+952 IVWMLFITGTTLSVP

-993 LEESKDSY
+993 LEEYKDSH

-1015 LMTALA
+1015 LMTAAA

-1053 ATIATL
+1053 ATVATL
-1059 FFVPTVFAVIRR
+1059 FFVPTVFAIVRKNR
-1071 SKYDP
+1071 YN
-1076 RVPVTA
+1076 RQAPVAA

>member
-19 IFILIAGILS
+19 IFILIAGVLS
-29 ILKTPKDIFPDINI
+29 ILRTPKDIFPDINI

-57 QDFANR
+57 EEFSNR
-63 ITSPFER
+63 ITSVYER

-82 ESTTYNGIGVV
+82 ESTSYNGIGVV

-132 FSASNVPVL
+132 FSAANVPVL

-151 EQQLNDLSLNFLRVQ
+151 EQQLNDLALNFLRVQ

-183 RVVSIDIDNQQLQ
+183 RVVSIDIDAQELQ
-196 ARGISP
+196 ARGLAPTDIIS
-202 ADVINAVN
+202 AVN
-210 AQNVILPSGTAK
+210 AQNVILPSGTVK

-237 TIKEIAD
+237 TIKELGD
-244 IPIRTVNGT
+244 IPVRTLNGT
-253 TVYIRDVAS
+253 TTYVRDVAS
-262 VRDGSIP
+262 VRDGFIP
-269 QTNIVRFDGRRATMV
+269 QTNIVRFAGLRATML

-304 VERLRPTLPEGLNIQ
+304 IQRLQPTLPAGLNIQ
-319 TLADQSIFVTAAIEG
+319 TLADQSIFVSAAIEG

-370 ILSSLAVLSALVETI
+370 ILTSIAVLAALGETI

-410 IDRHLEAG
+410 IDRHLEEG

-484 TLSMYWLG
+484 TLAMYWLG

-497 HNQDGGKKGLPAKRA
+497 HNAASGNPASAPKRG
-512 NPVFAVFGVFGAIN
+512 NPILGIFGAIN
-526 RGFNRQFD
+526 REFNRRFES
-534 LFREGYR
+534 FREAYR
-541 DLLAMCLRNTRI
+541 DILAMCLRNTRT

-561 AALSMLLVPWLG
+561 AAVSMLLVPWLG

-588 TRVKSGTRIEEV
+588 IRAKSGTRIEEV
-600 ARQID
+600 ARKVDQI
-605 KIEVAI
+605 EGAI
-611 RQEIPKEQLKGII
+611 REEIPKDQLKGII

-650 ILVSLNEKHDPTA
+650 ILVSLNEKHGPTA
-663 QFVSKVRKRIHRDFP
+663 QFVSKIRKRMHRDFP
-678 GVITSFPPADIVAQI
+678 GITCSFPPADIVAQI
-693 LNFGLPAPIDV
+693 LNFGLPAPLDLQIV
-704 QVIGANIAANA
+704 GANTAADAQLANR
-715 GVAYKLVDQISRIP
+715 LVEQISRIP

-739 QDSPRLNA
+739 FDSPRLNL
-747 VVDRTLASQLGIT
+747 VVDRTQASQIGIT
-760 ESQVA
+760 ENQVA
-765 NSLLGALSG
+765 GSLLGALSG
-774 SVQTNPNFWV
+774 TQQTNPNFWL
-784 DPKNGVSYS
+784 DPKNGVSYTV
-793 LNTQSPQYSIDSL
+793 NTQSPQYSIDSL
-806 DALQNLPIL
+806 DALRSLPIL
-815 GPAGT
+815 GPTGT
-820 ASTTPASGISATGA
+820 PSPGGTPSTGA
-834 PTQILGNLVQFNR
+834 PTQILGNLVQLSR
-847 STEAPI
+847 SSEPPI
-853 VTHYNIQPVIDI
+853 VTHYNIQPVVDI
-865 YGATEGKDLGYVA
+865 YAASEGKDLGYVGA
-878 SQIQKVMD
+878 QIQKVMD

-891 LPRGSRLV
+891 LPKGSRMV
-899 LRGQVQ
+899 LRGQIQ
-905 TMRESFTG
+905 TMKDSFAG
-913 LIGGLVFAMLLVY
+913 LIGGLVFAMVLVY

-931 NFQSWTEPLIIITA
+931 NFQSWVDPLIIVTA

-976 GVGTANSVLVV
+976 GVGTANSVLVI

-993 LEESKDSY
+993 LEEYKDSF

-1015 LMTALA
+1015 LMTAIA

-1053 ATIATL
+1053 ATVATL
-1059 FFVPTVFAVIRR
+1059 FFVPTVFAAVRKNKFNR
-1071 SKYDP
+1071 P
-1076 RVPVTA
+1076 TTVVARTA
-1082 HSAS
+1082 N

>member
-19 IFILIAGILS
+19 IFILIAGVLS
-29 ILKTPKDIFPDINI
+29 IIRTPKDIFPDINI
-43 PVCAAIWNF
+43 PVCAAIWNY

-57 QDFANR
+57 EEFSNR
-63 ITSPFER
+63 ITSVYER

-82 ESTTYNGIGVV
+82 ESTSYNGIGVV

-98 PNASVPV
+98 PNASVPI

-151 EQQLNDLSLNFLRVQ
+151 EQQLNDLALNFLRVQ

-175 PYPYGGKQ
+175 PWPYGGKM
-183 RVVSIDIDNQQLQ
+183 RVVSIDISNQELQ
-196 ARGISP
+196 ARGLAP
-202 ADVINAVN
+202 TDVINAIS
-210 AQNVILPSGTAK
+210 AQNVILPSGTVK

-237 TIKEIAD
+237 SIKELGD
-244 IPIRTVNGT
+244 IPVRTLNGT
-253 TVYIRDVAS
+253 TTYVRDVAS
-262 VRDGSIP
+262 VRDGFIP
-269 QTNIVRFDGRRATMV
+269 QTNIVRFDGRRATML
-284 QVQKSGKASTLDIVQ
+284 QVQKNGKASTLDIVQ

-304 VERLRPTLPEGLNIQ
+304 VQRLSLPEGLNIR
-319 TLADQSIFVTAAIEG
+319 TLSDQSIFVTAAIEG

-370 ILSSLAVLSALVETI
+370 ILTSIAVLAALGETI

-410 IDRHLEAG
+410 IDRHLEEG

-449 IFFLGGTAKF
+449 IFFLSGTAKF

-484 TLSMYWLG
+484 TLAMYWLG

-497 HNQDGGKKGLPAKRA
+497 HNEAADKGSAPARRGH
-512 NPVFAVFGVFGAIN
+512 PILGIFGTTN
-526 RGFNRQFD
+526 RGFNARFD
-534 LFREGYR
+534 SFREGYR
-541 DLLAMCLRNTRI
+541 DLLAMSLRNIRTVI
-553 VVILFIGF
+553 ILFVGF

-588 TRVKSGTRIEEV
+588 VRVKSGTRIEEV
-600 ARQID
+600 ARQVD
-605 KIEVAI
+605 QIEGAI
-611 RQEIPKEQLKGII
+611 REEIPKDQLKGII

-650 ILVSLNEKHDPTA
+650 ILVSLGEKHGPTA
-663 QFVSKVRKRIHRDFP
+663 QIVSNLRKRMHRDFP
-678 GVITSFPPADIVAQI
+678 GVICSFPPADIVAQI
-693 LNFGLPAPIDV
+693 LNFGLPAPFDLQIV
-704 QVIGANIAANA
+704 GPNTAANSQLA
-715 GVAYKLVDQISRIP
+715 NRLVDQISRIP

-739 QDSPRLNA
+739 FDSPRLNL
-747 VVDRTLASQLGIT
+747 VVDRTQASQLGIT
-760 ESQVA
+760 ENQVA
-765 NSLLGALSG
+765 GSLLGALSG
-774 SVQTNPNFWV
+774 TQQTNPNFWL
-784 DPKNGVSYS
+784 DPKNGVSYTV
-793 LNTQSPQYSIDSL
+793 NTQAPQYSISTL
-806 DALQNLPIL
+806 DDLRSLPIL
-815 GPAGT
+815 GPTGA
-820 ASTTPASGISATGA
+820 ASPSATPATGT
-834 PTQILGNLVQFNR
+834 PTQILGNLVQLTR
-847 STEAPI
+847 SSEPPI
-853 VTHYNIQPVIDI
+853 VSHYNIQPVIDI
-865 YGATEGKDLGYVA
+865 YGAAEGKDLGFIAAHV
-878 SQIQKVMD
+878 QKIVD

-891 LPRGSRLV
+891 LPKGSRMV

-905 TMRESFTG
+905 TMKDSFTG
-913 LIGGLVFAMLLVY
+913 LIGGLIFAMVLVY

-931 NFQSWTEPLIIITA
+931 NFQSWIDPLIIITA

-976 GVGTANSVLVV
+976 GVGTANSVLII

-993 LEESKDSY
+993 LEEYKDSY

-1015 LMTALA
+1015 LMTAIA

-1053 ATIATL
+1053 ATVATL
-1059 FFVPTVFAVIRR
+1059 FFVPTVFAAVRKNKFNR
-1071 SKYDP
+1071 P
-1076 RVPVTA
+1076 TPVAARAT
-1082 HSAS
+1082 

>member
-19 IFILIAGILS
+19 IFILIAGVLS
-29 ILKTPKDIFPDINI
+29 ILRTPKDIFPDINI

-57 QDFANR
+57 EEFSNR
-63 ITSPFER
+63 ITSVYER

-82 ESTTYNGIGVV
+82 ESTSYNGIGVV

-183 RVVSIDIDNQQLQ
+183 RVVSIDINSQELQ
-196 ARGISP
+196 ARGLAP
-202 ADVINAVN
+202 TDVINAVS
-210 AQNVILPSGTAK
+210 AQNVILPSGTVK

-237 TIKEIAD
+237 TIKELGD
-244 IPIRTVNGT
+244 IPVRTLNGT
-253 TVYIRDVAS
+253 TTYIRDVAS
-262 VRDGSIP
+262 VRDGFIP
-269 QTNIVRFDGRRATMV
+269 QTNIVRFDGRRATML
-284 QVQKSGKASTLDIVQ
+284 QVQKNGKASTLDIVQ

-304 VERLRPTLPEGLNIQ
+304 VQRLGPSLPEGLNIR
-319 TLADQSIFVTAAIEG
+319 TLSDQSVFVTAAIEG
-334 VVKEAVIAGCLTAL
+334 VVKEAVIAGCLTAM

-370 ILSSLAVLSALVETI
+370 ILTSISVLAALGETI

-410 IDRHLEAG
+410 IDRHLEEG

-449 IFFLGGTAKF
+449 IFFLSGTAKF

-484 TLSMYWLG
+484 TLAMYWLG

-497 HNQDGGKKGLPAKRA
+497 HTE
-512 NPVFAVFGVFGAIN
+512 AVGHGAAPTRRKNWIFGIFGAIN
-526 RGFNRQFD
+526 RGFNARFES
-534 LFREGYR
+534 FREGYR
-541 DLLAMCLRNTRI
+541 DLLAMCLRNTRT
-553 VVILFIGF
+553 VVILFSGF
-561 AALSMLLVPWLG
+561 AVLSMFLVPWLG

-588 TRVKSGTRIEEV
+588 IRAKSGTRIEEV
-600 ARQID
+600 ARQVD
-605 KIEVAI
+605 QIEAAI
-611 RQEIPKEQLKGII
+611 RQEIPKAQLKGII

-650 ILVSLNEKHDPTA
+650 ILVSLGEKHDPTA
-663 QFVSKVRKRIHRDFP
+663 QFVSKIRKRMHRDFP
-678 GVITSFPPADIVAQI
+678 GITSSFPPADIVAQI
-693 LNFGLPAPIDV
+693 LNFGLPAPFDLQIV
-704 QVIGANIAANA
+704 GPNTGANSQLANR
-715 GVAYKLVDQISRIP
+715 LVDQISRIP
-729 GAVDVRVQQP
+729 GAVDIRVQQP
-739 QDSPRLNA
+739 FDSPRLNL
-747 VVDRTLASQLGIT
+747 VVDRTQASQLGIT
-760 ESQVA
+760 ENQVA
-765 NSLLGALSG
+765 GSLLGALSG
-774 SVQTNPNFWV
+774 TSQTNPNFWL
-784 DPKNGVSYS
+784 DPKNGVSYTV
-793 LNTQSPQYSIDSL
+793 NTQSPQYSISSL
-806 DALQNLPIL
+806 DDLRSLPIL
-815 GPAGT
+815 GPTGT
-820 ASTTPASGISATGA
+820 ASATPTPSTGA
-834 PTQILGNLVQFNR
+834 PTQILGNLVQLTR
-847 STEAPI
+847 SSEPPI

-865 YGATEGKDLGYVA
+865 FGAAEGKDLGYIAANV
-878 SQIQKVMD
+878 QKIMD

-891 LPRGSRLV
+891 LPKGSRMV

-905 TMRESFTG
+905 TMKDSFAG
-913 LIGGLVFAMLLVY
+913 LIGGLVFAMVLVY

-931 NFQSWTEPLIIITA
+931 NFQSWTDPLIIITA

-976 GVGTANSVLVV
+976 GVGTANSVLII

-993 LEESKDSY
+993 LEEYKDSY

-1015 LMTALA
+1015 LMTAIA

-1053 ATIATL
+1053 ATVATL
-1059 FFVPTVFAVIRR
+1059 LFVPTVFAAMRKNKFNR
-1071 SKYDP
+1071 P
-1076 RVPVTA
+1076 VPIAARTTN
-1082 HSAS
+1082 